1 MLEKKT
7 QGINGRLDTA
17 EKKNSELEDVAIET
31 IQNEIQ
37 KREWKKQ
44 NISELWDNFKQ
55 PNVSITGVSKEQ

>member
-37 KREWKKQ
+37 KRE
-44 NISELWDNFKQ
+44 
-55 PNVSITGVSKEQ
+55 